1 MLFLPDMFLSEV
13 CLGAAGSC
21 LGRGRRRGGGG
32 GRTVNYDETQPK
44 SQGSVVAEE
53 ELEPGMGV

>member
-1 MLFLPDMFLSEV
+1 MRR
-13 CLGAAGSC
+13 AAAWG
-21 LGRGRRRGGGG
+21 GGGGGGG